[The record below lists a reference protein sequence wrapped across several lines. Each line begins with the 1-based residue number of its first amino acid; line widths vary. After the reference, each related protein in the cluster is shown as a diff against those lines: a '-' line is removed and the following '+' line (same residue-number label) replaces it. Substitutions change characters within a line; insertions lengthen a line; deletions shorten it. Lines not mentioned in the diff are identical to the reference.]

1 MVQDMKPMILNDWVT
16 TPQNPLHSILTAGND
31 ILPHYHLFYEIVYI
45 IDGSI
50 RHSVNGME
58 RMLHPGDMVFL
69 NLTDCHCFYRT
80 QDTVCCHRDI
90 FIRPE
95 FFESVCDFIGQDFKQ
110 AYMMNRLSKVI
121 SLPFEQSEH
130 FERMLSNASLL
141 LDSNSAFKDAHI
153 RMLCVSLLNFL
164 TMKEI
169 QTDIDYYPVW
179 LRELLSRFHMNDYL
193 QAGLDL
199 ILEPFHF
206 SRPYMCRAFQRY
218 LGCTM
223 TEYLNDIRLQQAA
236 YRLLYTDD
244 TVLSICNTVGISSVS
259 YFNTIFKKK
268 YGASPQNFR
277 KTRGLLDTSSEGNG
291 SS

>member
-90 FIRPE
+90 IIRPE

-206 SRPYMCRAFQRY
+206 GRPYMCRAFQRY

>member
-1 MVQDMKPMILNDWVT
+1 
-16 TPQNPLHSILTAGND
+16 
-31 ILPHYHLFYEIVYI
+31 
-45 IDGSI
+45 
-50 RHSVNGME
+50 
-58 RMLHPGDMVFL
+58 
-69 NLTDCHCFYRT
+69 
-80 QDTVCCHRDI
+80 
-90 FIRPE
+90 
-95 FFESVCDFIGQDFKQ
+95 
-110 AYMMNRLSKVI
+110 
-121 SLPFEQSEH
+121 
-130 FERMLSNASLL
+130 
-141 LDSNSAFKDAHI
+141 
-153 RMLCVSLLNFL
+153 
-164 TMKEI
+164 
-169 QTDIDYYPVW
+169 
-179 LRELLSRFHMNDYL
+179 MNDYL

-277 KTRGLLDTSSEGNG
+277 KTRGLPDNPNRDGVRL
-291 SS
+291 

>member
-16 TPQNPLHSILTAGND
+16 TPQNPLHSILTARDD

-80 QDTVCCHRDI
+80 QDTVCRHRDI
-90 FIRPE
+90 IIRPE

-121 SLPFEQSEH
+121 SLPFEQIEH

-153 RMLCVSLLNFL
+153 RMLCVRNATTASLC
-164 TMKEI
+164 
-169 QTDIDYYPVW
+169 
-179 LRELLSRFHMNDYL
+179 SC
-193 QAGLDL
+193 
-199 ILEPFHF
+199 
-206 SRPYMCRAFQRY
+206 RP
-218 LGCTM
+218 
-223 TEYLNDIRLQQAA
+223 
-236 YRLLYTDD
+236 
-244 TVLSICNTVGISSVS
+244 
-259 YFNTIFKKK
+259 
-268 YGASPQNFR
+268 
-277 KTRGLLDTSSEGNG
+277 
-291 SS
+291 

>member
-1 MVQDMKPMILNDWVT
+1 M
-16 TPQNPLHSILTAGND
+16 HSILTAGND

-80 QDTVCCHRDI
+80 QDTVCRHRDI
-90 FIRPE
+90 IIRPE

-121 SLPFEQSEH
+121 SLPFEQIEH